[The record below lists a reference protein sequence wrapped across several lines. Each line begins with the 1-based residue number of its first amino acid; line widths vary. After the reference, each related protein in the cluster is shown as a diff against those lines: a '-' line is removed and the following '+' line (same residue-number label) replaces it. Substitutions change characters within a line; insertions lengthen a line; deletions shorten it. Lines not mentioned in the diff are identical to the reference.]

1 MAGTGLGLF
10 LPSETAY
17 KDPGRFRDI
26 LMAEGNKEAQY
37 LASMDQF
44 FARLEESQRQFDI
57 TTEQKQ
63 EFFEEELAWA
73 REKSEAELAFSQWA
87 KEEDI
92 MLGERGQDVQ
102 RYGYGVQRQVG
113 MAGIEATRERAG
125 MEYELGREQLGMTRD
140 INEFY
145 KSLYQSEEQRR
156 QETHEVARGGIT
168 SLAMPSQPDYGG
180 YGGYD
185 YGDIY
190 TSPGVGGALSFSNVP
205 TYKSGGADWYNP
217 SDWEDTLW

>member
-17 KDPGRFRDI
+17 KDPGRFRDV

-44 FARLEESQRQFDI
+44 FAQLEESQRQFDV

-73 REKSEAELAFSQWA
+73 REKSETELAFSRWA

-92 MLGERGQDVQ
+92 ALGERGQDVQ
-102 RYGYGVQRQVG
+102 RYGISAQERVG
-113 MAGIEATRERAG
+113 MAGVEAGRERVG

-145 KSLYQSEEQRR
+145 RGLYRSEEQRK
-156 QETHEVARGGIT
+156 QETHEAASRGIT
-168 SLAMPSQPDYGG
+168 ALSMPSQAD

-185 YGDIY
+185 YEDIY
-190 TSPGVGGALSFSNVP
+190 GSRDAGGVLSFSNVP
-205 TYKSGGADWYNP
+205 TYEEGGEDWFNP
-217 SDWEDTLW
+217 SDWKDTLW